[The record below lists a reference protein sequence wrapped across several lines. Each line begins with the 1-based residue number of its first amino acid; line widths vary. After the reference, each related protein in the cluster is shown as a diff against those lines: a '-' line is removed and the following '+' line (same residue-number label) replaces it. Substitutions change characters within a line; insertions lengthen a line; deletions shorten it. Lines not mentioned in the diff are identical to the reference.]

1 MLLLTVNSLF
11 ALAFAAGTRF
21 AWKRARLFLRTGWIA
36 IDAQMQHDDY
46 RHNVERRRAIAEG
59 GRYLIGGG
67 GWLVICIVAA
77 GYTLF
82 FVSETIQ
89 LLF

>member
-21 AWKRARLFLRTGWIA
+21 AWKRARLFLQAGWVI
-36 IDAQMQHDDY
+36 IDAQLRYDDY
-46 RHNVERRRAIAEG
+46 RQNVERRRAIAEG

-67 GWLVICIVAA
+67 GWLLITVVAA
-77 GYTLF
+77 GYTAF
-82 FVSETIQ
+82 FLVETIR
-89 LLF
+89 LFL

>member
-21 AWKRARLFLRTGWIA
+21 AWRRARLFLLTGWHA
-36 IDAQMQHDDY
+36 IDAQIQHDDF

-67 GWLVICIVAA
+67 AWLLVALVGA
-77 GYTLF
+77 GYTAF
-82 FVSETIQ
+82 FTVETLR
-89 LLF
+89 LLI